1 MVSTTKSDQKEQ
13 PEDRVSS
20 SQHLEQATDAER
32 LAATNRVLND
42 PLASYD
48 ENELEEL
55 AEAYARKHGLND
67 SVNISAFKAGALLAK
82 DSGSFRARNELSR
95 DEIDYLDKERTSKW
109 SLPSLFIKV
118 ILLCSVCAAVQGVD
132 ESVVN
137 GAQIFYARLFGIDD
151 ENSSLDPWLLGITN
165 GAPYLGC
172 AIAGCWLTVPFNN
185 WWGRRGTIFVTCLV
199 SALTCFW
206 QAFTNTWWHMFI
218 ARFMLGI
225 GLGAKSATVPV
236 YACETSP
243 ASIRGA
249 MAMQWQVFTAF
260 GIMLGFAFDLA
271 FYYVPDTAS
280 NIHGLN
286 WRLMMGSAGVPALF
300 VCFFVFYCPESP
312 RWYMGKGR
320 HPEAYQAMCRIRHT
334 KVQAARD
341 VFQMHMLLEAE
352 KNMGSGQNHIKQLFT
367 VPRIRRAMVASEIT
381 MFMQQF
387 CGINV
392 IAYYS
397 SVIFV
402 DAGFS
407 EVNALCASLGFGM
420 LNFLEALPA
429 IWTIDKF
436 GRRWL
441 LLFTFPLMSIFL
453 FMTGWSFLI
462 PEGTTRIAIVALGI
476 YLFCLAYSPG
486 AGPVPFTYSA
496 EAYPLHVR
504 SLGMSLATATTWFF
518 NFVLAITW
526 PSMLRAFK
534 AQGAFSFYAGF
545 NVVGFFLTL
554 LFVPETKNKTL
565 EELDQVFNVPTRKH
579 AAYGWS
585 QFTYPIRRHVLRMN
599 VERPSLYESLA
610 QENNHHY
617 SPTSSMRAGDRGNSV
632 EKHA

>member
-1 MVSTTKSDQKEQ
+1 MASSIGFDGNMHSEKDLPSPRHVEQ
-13 PEDRVSS
+13 S
-20 SQHLEQATDAER
+20 TDAR
-32 LAATNRVLND
+32 QHATINRNLND
-42 PLASYD
+42 PLASY
-48 ENELEEL
+48 NEDDLEVL
-55 AEAYARKHGLND
+55 AENYARTHALND
-67 SVNISAFKAGALLAK
+67 PIDIFAFKAGALLAK
-82 DSGSFRARNELSR
+82 DPDSLRARAQLSAT
-95 DEIDYLDKERTSKW
+95 EINFLDKEKTNKW
-109 SLPSLFIKV
+109 SQPMLFLKV

-151 ENSSLDPWLLGITN
+151 PNSSLDPWLLGITN

-172 AIAGCWLTVPFNN
+172 AIAGCWLTVPFNK
-185 WWGRRGTIFVTCLV
+185 WWGRRGTIFVTCMI

-218 ARFMLGI
+218 ARFALGI
-225 GLGAKSATVPV
+225 GIGAKSATVPV

-243 ASIRGA
+243 APIRGA

-271 FYYVPDTAS
+271 FYYVPDTAP

-300 VCFFVFYCPESP
+300 VCFC
-312 RWYMGKGR
+312 WYEKDTEDVAPTDYVG
-320 HPEAYQAMCRIRHT
+320 PT
-334 KVQAARD
+334 ARD
-341 VFQMHMLLEAE
+341 IFQMHMLLEAE
-352 KNMGSGQNHIKQLFT
+352 KNMGDGQSQIKQLFT

-407 EVNALCASLGFGM
+407 EVSALCASLGFGA
-420 LNFLEALPA
+420 LNFFGAIPA
-429 IWTIDKF
+429 TTTIDKF

-441 LLFTFPLMSIFL
+441 LLLTFPLMSVFL
-453 FMTGWSFLI
+453 FLTGWSFLI
-462 PEGTTRIAIVALGI
+462 PEGTARIAVVAIGI
-476 YLFCLAYSPG
+476 YLFCIAYSPG

-496 EAYPLHVR
+496 EAYPLHIR

-518 NFVLAITW
+518 TFVLAITW

-545 NVVGFFLTL
+545 NIVGFFLAL
-554 LFVPETKNKTL
+554 FFVPETKDKTL
-565 EELDQVFNVPTRKH
+565 EELDQVFNVPTREH
-579 AAYGWS
+579 AAYGWA
-585 QFTYPIRRHVLRMN
+585 QFTYPIRRHVLRMD
-599 VERPSLYESLA
+599 VEEPKLYENLGDKD
-610 QENNHHY
+610 QYNH
-617 SPTSSMRAGDRGNSV
+617 SPTSSVMAGASTNRV
-632 EKHA
+632 

>member
-20 SQHLEQATDAER
+20 SQHLEQATDAEH
-32 LAATNRVLND
+32 LAAANRVLND
-42 PLASYD
+42 PLALYD

-67 SVNISAFKAGALLAK
+67 SVNISAFKAGALHAK

-109 SLPSLFIKV
+109 SMPSLFIKV

-185 WWGRRGTIFVTCLV
+185 W
-199 SALTCFW
+199 
-206 QAFTNTWWHMFI
+206 QEFTNTWWHMFI

-280 NIHGLN
+280 NIHGLK

-420 LNFLEALPA
+420 LNFFGALPA

-486 AGPVPFTYSA
+486 AGP
-496 EAYPLHVR
+496 AYPLHVR

-565 EELDQVFNVPTRKH
+565 EELDQVFNVPTRMH
-579 AAYGWS
+579 AAHGWS

-599 VERPSLYESLA
+599 VERPNLYENLA

-617 SPTSSMRAGDRGNSV
+617 SPTSSMRAGDRGKSV

>member
-1 MVSTTKSDQKEQ
+1 M
-13 PEDRVSS
+13 
-20 SQHLEQATDAER
+20 
-32 LAATNRVLND
+32 
-42 PLASYD
+42 
-48 ENELEEL
+48 
-55 AEAYARKHGLND
+55 
-67 SVNISAFKAGALLAK
+67 
-82 DSGSFRARNELSR
+82 
-95 DEIDYLDKERTSKW
+95 
-109 SLPSLFIKV
+109 LFIKV

-151 ENSSLDPWLLGITN
+151 PSSSLDPWLLGITN

-172 AIAGCWLTVPFNN
+172 AIAGCWLTVPFNK
-185 WWGRRGTIFVTCLV
+185 WWGRRGTIFVTCMI

-218 ARFMLGI
+218 ARFALGI
-225 GLGAKSATVPV
+225 GIGAKSATVPV

-243 ASIRGA
+243 APIRGA

-271 FYYVPDTAS
+271 FYYVPDTAP

-300 VCFFVFYCPESP
+300 VCLLVFYCPESP

-320 HPEAYQAMCRIRHT
+320 HQKAYQAMCRLRHT
-334 KVQAARD
+334 RVQAARD
-341 VFQMHMLLEAE
+341 IFQMHMLLEAE
-352 KNMGSGQNHIKQLFT
+352 NNMGGGQNKIMQLFT

-407 EVNALCASLGFGM
+407 EVNALCASLGFGA
-420 LNFLEALPA
+420 LNFFGAIPA
-429 IWTIDKF
+429 ITTIDKF

-441 LLFTFPLMSIFL
+441 LLFTFPLMSAFL
-453 FMTGWSFLI
+453 FLTGWSFLI

-496 EAYPLHVR
+496 EAYPLHIR

-518 NFVLAITW
+518 NFILAITW
-526 PSMLRAFK
+526 PSMLRSFK

-545 NVVGFFLTL
+545 NIVGFFLTL
-554 LFVPETKNKTL
+554 FFVPETKDKTL
-565 EELDQVFNVPTRKH
+565 EELDRVFNVPTRKH

-585 QFTYPIRRHVLRMN
+585 QFTYPIRRHVFRID
-599 VERPSLYESLA
+599 VEKPKLYENLEGRD
-610 QENNHHY
+610 QYHH
-617 SPTSSMRAGDRGNSV
+617 SPTSSVRTGAPTNRV
-632 EKHA
+632 

>member
-1 MVSTTKSDQKEQ
+1 MASTTSPDRKEQ
-13 PEDRVSS
+13 PKNRVSS
-20 SQHLEQATDAER
+20 PQHLEHATDAER
-32 LAATNRVLND
+32 LVATNRILND

-48 ENELEEL
+48 EDEVEGL
-55 AEAYARKHGLND
+55 AEVYAREHGLSDSND
-67 SVNISAFKAGALLAK
+67 ISSFKAGALLAK
-82 DSGSFRARNELSR
+82 DPDSARARNELSR
-95 DEIDYLDKERTSKW
+95 EEIDYLDKEITSKW

-165 GAPYLGC
+165 GAP
-172 AIAGCWLTVPFNN
+172 
-185 WWGRRGTIFVTCLV
+185 
-199 SALTCFW
+199 
-206 QAFTNTWWHMFI
+206 
-218 ARFMLGI
+218 FMLGI

-312 RWYMGKGR
+312 RWYMSKGR
-320 HPEAYQAMCRIRHT
+320 HQEAYQAMCRIRHT

-352 KNMGSGQNHIKQLFT
+352 NNMGSGQNHVMQLFT

-407 EVNALCASLGFGM
+407 EVSALCASLGFGM
-420 LNFLEALPA
+420 LNFLGALPA

-441 LLFTFPLMSIFL
+441 LLFTFPLMSVFL
-453 FMTGWSFLI
+453 FMTGWSFMI

-545 NVVGFFLTL
+545 NIVGFFLTL

-585 QFTYPIRRHVLRMN
+585 QFTYPIRRHVLRMD
-599 VERPSLYESLA
+599 VERPKLYENFG
-610 QENNHHY
+610 EDNNHHY
-617 SPTSSMRAGDRGNSV
+617 SPTSSMRAGDRGDSV
-632 EKHA
+632 EKNA

>member
-1 MVSTTKSDQKEQ
+1 MVSTTSPDRKEQ
-13 PEDRVSS
+13 PKNRVSS
-20 SQHLEQATDAER
+20 PQHLEHTTDAER
-32 LAATNRVLND
+32 LVATNRILND

-48 ENELEEL
+48 EDEVEGL
-55 AEAYARKHGLND
+55 AEVYAREYGLSDSND
-67 SVNISAFKAGALLAK
+67 ISSFKAGALLAK
-82 DSGSFRARNELSR
+82 DPDSARARNELSR
-95 DEIDYLDKERTSKW
+95 EEIDYLDKEITSKW

-165 GAPYLGC
+165 GAP
-172 AIAGCWLTVPFNN
+172 
-185 WWGRRGTIFVTCLV
+185 
-199 SALTCFW
+199 
-206 QAFTNTWWHMFI
+206 
-218 ARFMLGI
+218 FMLGI

-312 RWYMGKGR
+312 RWYMSKGR
-320 HPEAYQAMCRIRHT
+320 HQEAYQAMCRIRHT

-352 KNMGSGQNHIKQLFT
+352 NNMGSGQNHVKQLFT

-407 EVNALCASLGFGM
+407 EVSALCASLGFGM
-420 LNFLEALPA
+420 LNFLGALPA

-441 LLFTFPLMSIFL
+441 LLFTFPLMSVFL
-453 FMTGWSFLI
+453 FMTGWSFMI

-545 NVVGFFLTL
+545 NIVGFFLTL

-585 QFTYPIRRHVLRMN
+585 QFIYPIRRHVLRMD
-599 VERPSLYESLA
+599 VERPKLYENFG
-610 QENNHHY
+610 EDNNHHY
-617 SPTSSMRAGDRGNSV
+617 SPTSSMRAGDRGDSV
-632 EKHA
+632 EKNA

>member
-1 MVSTTKSDQKEQ
+1 MASTTSPDRKEQ
-13 PEDRVSS
+13 PKNRVSS
-20 SQHLEQATDAER
+20 PQHLEHATDAER
-32 LAATNRVLND
+32 LVATNRILND

-48 ENELEEL
+48 EDEVEGL
-55 AEAYARKHGLND
+55 AEVYAREHGLSDSND
-67 SVNISAFKAGALLAK
+67 ISSFKAGALLAK
-82 DSGSFRARNELSR
+82 DPDSARARNELSR
-95 DEIDYLDKERTSKW
+95 EEIDYLDKEITSKW

-165 GAPYLGC
+165 GAP
-172 AIAGCWLTVPFNN
+172 
-185 WWGRRGTIFVTCLV
+185 
-199 SALTCFW
+199 
-206 QAFTNTWWHMFI
+206 
-218 ARFMLGI
+218 
-225 GLGAKSATVPV
+225 SATVPV

-312 RWYMGKGR
+312 RWYMSKGR
-320 HPEAYQAMCRIRHT
+320 HQEAYQAMCRIRHT

-352 KNMGSGQNHIKQLFT
+352 NNMGSGQNHVMQLFT

-407 EVNALCASLGFGM
+407 EVSALCASLGFGM
-420 LNFLEALPA
+420 LNFLGALPA

-441 LLFTFPLMSIFL
+441 LLFTFPLMSVFL
-453 FMTGWSFLI
+453 FMTGWSFMI

-545 NVVGFFLTL
+545 NIVGFFLTL

-585 QFTYPIRRHVLRMN
+585 QFTYPIRRHVLRMD
-599 VERPSLYESLA
+599 VERPKLYENFG
-610 QENNHHY
+610 EDNNHHY
-617 SPTSSMRAGDRGNSV
+617 SPTSSMRAGDRGDSV
-632 EKHA
+632 EKNA